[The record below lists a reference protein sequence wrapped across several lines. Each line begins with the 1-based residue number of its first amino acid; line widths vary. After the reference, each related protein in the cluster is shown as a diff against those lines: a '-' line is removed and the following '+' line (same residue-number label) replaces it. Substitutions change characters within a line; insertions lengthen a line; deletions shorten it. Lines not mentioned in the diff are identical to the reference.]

1 MQRLDAY
8 NVYLVISAVSPFAFA
23 LAFTTSAVYRYETA
37 GLDPLQLVLLGT
49 ALEASVFLFEIPTGI
64 VADVYSRRLSV
75 VIGYAII
82 GSGLIL
88 EGAFPLFTTILL
100 AQIIWGIG
108 YTFISGA
115 QDAWLADE
123 LGEEK
128 LPAIYLRGTQ
138 IAQIAALSGIGLNIL
153 LANYRINLPFIAG
166 GFSHIL
172 LALFLILFMPEGGF
186 SPAPREE
193 RDNWQN
199 LSRTFRDGMQAIRI
213 RPLLITILAITFIY
227 GLYSEALDRFW
238 QPQFLENVSFPD
250 FGGLS
255 AISWFGIINAAILMI
270 TVGTA
275 ELVRRQ
281 TRTMGPQQ
289 MTRLLAIMSSGISTG
304 LILFGLARNF
314 PIALASYASVATL
327 RSTLNPLYSAW
338 TNRGIPS
345 SVRATVLSTLGQM
358 DAIGQVLGG
367 PALGLIANQFGFRI
381 ALITAG
387 VILSPVLLLYR
398 RAYGQVMAGTVTD
411 PDNGQGTRY

>member
-1 MQRLDAY
+1 MRRLDPY
-8 NVYLVISAVSPFAFA
+8 YVYLVISAVSPFAFA

-49 ALEASVFLFEIPTGI
+49 ALEASVFLFEVPTGV

-82 GSGLIL
+82 GLGLIL
-88 EGAFPLFTTILL
+88 EGAFPLFITILL

-123 LGEEK
+123 LGEDK
-128 LPAIYLRGTQ
+128 LPAIYLRGSQ
-138 IAQIAALSGIGLNIL
+138 IAQIAALAGIGLNIL
-153 LANYRINLPFIAG
+153 LANYQINLPFIAG
-166 GFSHIL
+166 GLSQIL

-193 RDNWQN
+193 RNTWQN
-199 LSRTFRDGMQAIRI
+199 MSRTFRNGMQAIRV
-213 RPLLITILAITFIY
+213 RPLLITILGITFIY

-238 QPQFLENVSFPD
+238 QPQFLENVSLPD
-250 FGGLS
+250 IGGLS
-255 AISWFGIINAAILMI
+255 AISWFGIINATILII

-275 ELVRRQ
+275 ELARRK
-281 TRTMGPQQ
+281 TKTMGPQQ

-381 ALITAG
+381 ALIAAG
-387 VILSPVLLLYR
+387 FVLSPVLLLYR
-398 RAYGQVMAGTVTD
+398 RAYGQVTAGTK
-411 PDNGQGTRY
+411 